1 MKYIKLFEKFI
12 NEEIVYGL
20 KKINSNDSNIFFNL
34 FNSDPLKLREFIQ
47 YELNLQNLKFIA
59 GGSIGLAFSWKDKV
73 LKFTTDLGE
82 KRGVEKMIELSGDSK
97 LPGFAKYFWIK
108 EVSLPGKNFK
118 KFVFNATAEEELK
131 IKKQRELKSKTRETT
146 LTTDE
151 ILKRKSSDKIR
162 KAYIICMEKI
172 KVLDERDKEIAHFIF
187 LITKHKYL
195 IPENNSINK
204 LKSLIDWI
212 KSEEEEYREE
222 DFLNR
227 EFDKV
232 SIFSTFNKG
241 ITKKSMFSDDVETR
255 KKYEKMWSEISTNYF
270 INFSIKILNIYEY
283 GNKLGIPTSDIHENN
298 LGYRDNE
305 LVAFD
310 CM

>member
-12 NEEIVYGL
+12 NEEIVSGL

-47 YELNLQNLKFIA
+47 SELNLQNLKFIA

-73 LKFTTDLGE
+73 LKFTTDWGE

-108 EVSLPGKNFK
+108 EVSLPEKNFK
-118 KFVFNATAEEELK
+118 KFVFNTTAEEELK
-131 IKKQRELKSKTRETT
+131 IKKQRELKSKKQLETDFI

-151 ILKRKSSDKIR
+151 IMKRKSYDKIR

-187 LITKHKYL
+187 LLTKHKYL
-195 IPENNSINK
+195 IPEDNNTYK
-204 LKSLIDWI
+204 LRSLIDWI
-212 KSEEEEYREE
+212 KSKEEEYREE

-241 ITKKSMFSDDVETR
+241 LTKKSMFSD
-255 KKYEKMWSEISTNYF
+255 
-270 INFSIKILNIYEY
+270 NF
-283 GNKLGIPTSDIHENN
+283 EN
-298 LGYRDNE
+298 LQVLID
-305 LVAFD
+305 LLD
-310 CM
+310 

>member
-47 YELNLQNLKFIA
+47 SELNLQNLKFIA

-108 EVSLPGKNFK
+108 EVSLPEKNFK

-187 LITKHKYL
+187 LLTKHKYL